1 MKLVLILLLSF
12 TVLGFRPLPE
22 GYAKLKRA
30 ERAFLNPGAI
40 ILFDSKP
47 TTDQFKSYWQF
58 LEKVKDQNY
67 EGADKVLINHR
78 SLITNLNRSLLYS
91 YLGQNQ
97 NAVSIL
103 GKTLENSKN
112 SSIFAL
118 AVYAKQN
125 DLTRLLKNLMGLVRS
140 ADLKNYLQYL
150 LYDKRDR
157 DRLTHLY
164 RWSKHKSPLYEV
176 ALLQDIFNHYE
187 IKIAK
192 EGYQKQSPYRALQY
206 ANAAIQLNDDATA
219 IFHLKKTLKHP
230 KATKDI
236 GVRYFALLK
245 KNSKIKEM
253 ITYLESL
260 PASKRV
266 VKLLEKARADL
277 KKQENPNKIKAI
289 ILDQK

>member
-1 MKLVLILLLSF
+1 MKPGLFLLLSF
-12 TVLGFRPLPE
+12 KVLGFRPLPE
-22 GYAKLKRA
+22 GYAKLKKA

-40 ILFDSKP
+40 ILFDSRP
-47 TTDQFKSYWQF
+47 TTDQFKYYGLF

-67 EGADKVLINHR
+67 EGAEKVLINHR
-78 SLITNLNRSLLYS
+78 SLIANLNRSLLYS

-112 SSIFAL
+112 SGIFAL

-140 ADLKNYLQYL
+140 KDLKNYLQYL
-150 LYDKRDR
+150 LYDQRDR

-187 IKIAK
+187 VKLVK
-192 EGYQKQSPYRALQY
+192 EDYQKQSPYRVLQY

-236 GVRYFALLK
+236 GSRYFALLK

-266 VKLLEKARADL
+266 AKLLEKARADL

>member
-1 MKLVLILLLSF
+1 MKLVLILPLSF

-22 GYAKLKRA
+22 GSAKLKRA

-47 TTDQFKSYWQF
+47 TTDQFKSYGQF

-67 EGADKVLINHR
+67 EGADKVLINHP

-97 NAVSIL
+97 NAVSVL

-112 SSIFAL
+112 SGIFAL

-125 DLTRLLKNLMGLVRS
+125 NLTGLLKNLMGLVRS
-140 ADLKNYLQYL
+140 ADLKSYLQYL

-176 ALLQDIFNHYE
+176 ALLQDVFNHYE
-187 IKIAK
+187 VKVVK
-192 EGYQKQSPYRALQY
+192 EDYQKQSPYRTLQY

-219 IFHLKKTLKHP
+219 IFHLKKMLKHP

-236 GVRYFALLK
+236 GARYFALLK

-253 ITYLESL
+253 IIYLESL

-266 VKLLEKARADL
+266 AKLLEKARADL